1 MLQWAK
7 IERVLEAEAE
17 VIYQQEQGPWSIQKM
32 ITGRFSKGVH
42 VERKEKAARELA
54 AHGIIAHEKDE
65 KSPGSPTTVTVTD
78 EEWRVAARALRTS
91 SWGTIFFLIT
101 TDILGW
107 ASTP

>member
-1 MLQWAK
+1 
-7 IERVLEAEAE
+7 
-17 VIYQQEQGPWSIQKM
+17 M

-54 AHGIIAHEKDE
+54 AHGIVPHESESGFDE
-65 KSPGSPTTVTVTD
+65 KNEKAPGSPTTVAVTD